1 MTPAPGRRYEGER
14 MRALALAL
22 AVLATPPAPAP
33 GPKVS
38 LNGINIDGV
47 TNQRF
52 ENCTVTID
60 AQGNVNIEARGY
72 TVRPAGGAPA
82 PALKAVPLAPPPPAP
97 APVAGPAAPAPAPEK
112 LTRRY
117 FLVTEQTKPDGTQ
130 FDIAVFINAKWIREL
145 KSQEDQVV
153 TEVTRYL
160 RPGPNKVTLAA
171 TKRPGER
178 RSASPEVVFRV
189 VIGEGDQGGDHV
201 RIDTPLVDAKR
212 TAAESADVTEEFTLV
227 AR

>member
-1 MTPAPGRRYEGER
+1 

-22 AVLATPPAPAP
+22 AALAAPPASGP
-33 GPKVS
+33 GPRVS
-38 LNGINIDGV
+38 LNGVSIDGV

-52 ENCTVTID
+52 DNCTVTID
-60 AQGNVNIEARGY
+60 AQGNVNIEAKGY
-72 TVRPAGGAPA
+72 AVRSANGAAA
-82 PALKAVPLAPPPPAP
+82 PVPRAVPLAPAPPPPAP
-97 APVAGPAAPAPAPEK
+97 APAAAPAAPEK
-112 LTRRY
+112 VSRRY
-117 FLVTEQTKPDGTQ
+117 FLVTEQTRPDGAQ

-178 RSASPEVVFRV
+178 RSTSSDVVFRV

-201 RIDTPLVDAKR
+201 RIDTPLVDARR
-212 TAAESADVTEEFTLV
+212 TAAETGDVTEEFTLV

>member
-1 MTPAPGRRYEGER
+1 LTPAPGRRYESER

-22 AVLATPPAPAP
+22 AALAAPPASSP
-33 GPKVS
+33 GPRVS
-38 LNGINIDGV
+38 LNGVAIDGV

-60 AQGNVNIEARGY
+60 AEGNVNIEARGY
-72 TVRPAGGAPA
+72 AVRPAGAPGSRAA
-82 PALKAVPLAPPPPAP
+82 PLTPA
-97 APVAGPAAPAPAPEK
+97 AAPAPAAGPPPAAAAPAPDK

-117 FLVTEQTKPDGTQ
+117 FLVTEQTRPDGTQ

-171 TKRPGER
+171 TKRSGDR
-178 RSASPEVVFRV
+178 KSSSPDVVFRV

-201 RIDTPLVDAKR
+201 RIDTPLVDARR
-212 TAAESADVTEEFTLV
+212 TAAETADVTEEFTMM

>member
-1 MTPAPGRRYEGER
+1 
-14 MRALALAL
+14 MRALAIAL
-22 AVLATPPAPAP
+22 AALAAPPAPAP

-38 LNGINIDGV
+38 LNGINIDGA

-60 AQGNVNIEARGY
+60 ASGNVNIEAKGY
-72 TVRPAGGAPA
+72 TVRPASGAAA
-82 PALKAVPLAPPPPAP
+82 PALKAVPLAPAPAPPPA
-97 APVAGPAAPAPAPEK
+97 AGPAAPAAPEK
-112 LTRRY
+112 LVRRY
-117 FLVTEQTKPDGTQ
+117 FLVTEQTRPDGTQ

-153 TEVTRYL
+153 VEVTRYL

-178 RSASPEVVFRV
+178 RSTSPDVIYRV

-201 RIDTPLVDAKR
+201 RIDSPLVDARR
-212 TAAESADVTEEFTLV
+212 TAAEARDVTEEFTLV

>member
-1 MTPAPGRRYEGER
+1 

-22 AVLATPPAPAP
+22 TALVASPVVAA
-33 GPKVS
+33 GPKLS

-52 ENCTVTID
+52 ENCSVTID
-60 AQGNVNIEARGY
+60 ALGNVNIEAKGY
-72 TVRPAGGAPA
+72 TVRPAAGSAS
-82 PALKAVPLAPPPPAP
+82 PALKAVPLAPPPGP
-97 APVAGPAAPAPAPEK
+97 PVAAAAAPAPTAAPAAAPAPDK
-112 LTRRY
+112 LSRRY
-117 FLVTEQTKPDGTQ
+117 FLVTEQTRPDGTQ

-178 RSASPEVVFRV
+178 KSTSPDVVYRV

-201 RIDTPLVDAKR
+201 RIDLPMVDARR
-212 TAAESADVTEEFTLV
+212 TAAEPADVTEEFTLV

>member
-1 MTPAPGRRYEGER
+1 

-22 AVLATPPAPAP
+22 AALAAPPAP

-47 TNQRF
+47 ANQRF

-60 AQGNVNIEARGY
+60 ASGNVNIEAKGY
-72 TVRPAGGAPA
+72 TVRPAGGGAA
-82 PALKAVPLAPPPPAP
+82 PALKAVPLAPAAPPPAP
-97 APVAGPAAPAPAPEK
+97 PPAAGPAAPEK
-112 LTRRY
+112 LARRY
-117 FLVTEQTKPDGTQ
+117 FLVTEQTRPDGTQ

-153 TEVTRYL
+153 AEVTRYL

-178 RSASPEVVFRV
+178 KSTSPDVVYRV

-201 RIDTPLVDAKR
+201 RIDSPLVDARR
-212 TAAESADVTEEFTLV
+212 TAAEAGDVTEEFTLV

>member
-1 MTPAPGRRYEGER
+1 

-22 AVLATPPAPAP
+22 AALAAAPAAA

-38 LNGINIDGV
+38 LNGIDIDGV

-52 ENCTVTID
+52 ENCSVTID
-60 AQGNVNIEARGY
+60 ALGNVNIEAKGY
-72 TVRPAGGAPA
+72 TVRPAAGARA
-82 PALKAVPLAPPPPAP
+82 PALKAVPLAPSPALPASAAAGPAP
-97 APVAGPAAPAPAPEK
+97 AAAPAAAPVPEK
-112 LTRRY
+112 LSRRY
-117 FLVTEQTKPDGTQ
+117 FLVTEQTRPDGTQ

-145 KSQEDQVV
+145 KSHEDQVV
-153 TEVTRYL
+153 AEVTRYL

-178 RSASPEVVFRV
+178 KSTSPDVVYRV

-201 RIDTPLVDAKR
+201 RIDLPLVDAKR
-212 TAAESADVTEEFTLV
+212 TAAEAADVTEEFTLV

>member
-1 MTPAPGRRYEGER
+1 

-22 AVLATPPAPAP
+22 AALAAPPAPAP

-60 AQGNVNIEARGY
+60 ANGNVNIEAKGY
-72 TVRPAGGAPA
+72 TVRPANGVAA
-82 PALKAVPLAPPPPAP
+82 PALKAVPLAP
-97 APVAGPAAPAPAPEK
+97 AAPAPPPAAGPAPAVPEK
-112 LTRRY
+112 LSRRY
-117 FLVTEQTKPDGTQ
+117 FLVSEQTRLDGTQ

-145 KSQEDQVV
+145 KSQEGQVV
-153 TEVTRYL
+153 AEVTRYL
-160 RPGPNKVTLAA
+160 RLGPNKVTLAA

-178 RSASPEVVFRV
+178 KSTSPEVVYRV

-201 RIDTPLVDAKR
+201 RIDSPLVDARR
-212 TAAESADVTEEFTLV
+212 TAAETGDVTEEFTLV

>member
-1 MTPAPGRRYEGER
+1 

-22 AVLATPPAPAP
+22 ALAAPPAPAP

-47 TNQRF
+47 ANQRF

-60 AQGNVNIEARGY
+60 ASGNVNIEAKGY
-72 TVRPAGGAPA
+72 TVRPAGGGAA
-82 PALKAVPLAPPPPAP
+82 PALKAVPLAPAPPPASPP
-97 APVAGPAAPAPAPEK
+97 AAGPAAPAAPEK
-112 LTRRY
+112 LSRRY
-117 FLVTEQTKPDGTQ
+117 FLVTEQTRPDGTQ

-145 KSQEDQVV
+145 KSQEGQVV
-153 TEVTRYL
+153 AEVTRYL
-160 RPGPNKVTLAA
+160 RLGPNKVTLAA

-178 RSASPEVVFRV
+178 KSTSPDVVYRV

-201 RIDTPLVDAKR
+201 RIDSPMVDARR
-212 TAAESADVTEEFTLV
+212 TAAEAGDVTEEFTLV

>member
-1 MTPAPGRRYEGER
+1 
-14 MRALALAL
+14 MRALVLAL
-22 AVLATPPAPAP
+22 AALATPPAPAS
-33 GPKVS
+33 GPRLS
-38 LNGINIDGV
+38 LNGVAIDGV

-52 ENCTVTID
+52 ENCTVVID

-72 TVRPAGGAPA
+72 AVRSAGSPPSQAA
-82 PALKAVPLAPPPPAP
+82 PLAPPAT
-97 APVAGPAAPAPAPEK
+97 AAAAAPAPAAAPAASAPAPDK

-117 FLVTEQTKPDGTQ
+117 FLVTEQTRPDGTQ

-171 TKRPGER
+171 TKRPGDR
-178 RSASPEVVFRV
+178 KGGSPDVIFRV

-201 RIDTPLVDAKR
+201 RIDTPLVDARR
-212 TAAESADVTEEFTLV
+212 TAAESGDVTEEYTLV

>member
-1 MTPAPGRRYEGER
+1 

-22 AVLATPPAPAP
+22 AALAAAPAAAA

-38 LNGINIDGV
+38 LNGIDIDGV

-52 ENCTVTID
+52 ENCSVTID
-60 AQGNVNIEARGY
+60 ALGNVNIEAKGY
-72 TVRPAGGAPA
+72 TVRPAAGSPA
-82 PALKAVPLAPPPPAP
+82 PALKAVPLAPQPALPAAAAAGPAP
-97 APVAGPAAPAPAPEK
+97 AAAPAAAPVPEK
-112 LTRRY
+112 LSRRY
-117 FLVTEQTKPDGTQ
+117 FLVTEQTRPDGTQ

-145 KSQEDQVV
+145 KSHEDQVV
-153 TEVTRYL
+153 AEVTRYL

-178 RSASPEVVFRV
+178 KSTSPDVVYRV

-201 RIDTPLVDAKR
+201 RIDLPLVDAKR
-212 TAAESADVTEEFTLV
+212 TAAEAADVTEEFTLV

>member
-1 MTPAPGRRYEGER
+1 

-22 AVLATPPAPAP
+22 AALAAPPAPAP

-47 TNQRF
+47 ANQRF

-60 AQGNVNIEARGY
+60 AHGNVNIEAKGY
-72 TVRPAGGAPA
+72 TVRPANGAAA
-82 PALKAVPLAPPPPAP
+82 PALKAVPLAPAAAPSPAP
-97 APVAGPAAPAPAPEK
+97 AASPAAPAAPEK

-117 FLVTEQTKPDGTQ
+117 FLVTEQTRPDGTQ

-145 KSQEDQVV
+145 KSQEGQVV
-153 TEVTRYL
+153 AEVTRYL

-178 RSASPEVVFRV
+178 RSTSPDVVYRV

-201 RIDTPLVDAKR
+201 RIDSPLVDARR
-212 TAAESADVTEEFTLV
+212 TAAEAGDVTEEFTLV

>member
-1 MTPAPGRRYEGER
+1 

-22 AVLATPPAPAP
+22 AALAAPPTPAP

-47 TNQRF
+47 ANQRF

-60 AQGNVNIEARGY
+60 ASGNVNIEAKGY
-72 TVRPAGGAPA
+72 TVRAAGGGAV
-82 PALKAVPLAPPPPAP
+82 PALKAVPLAPAAPPPAP
-97 APVAGPAAPAPAPEK
+97 PPAAGPAAPEK
-112 LTRRY
+112 LARRY
-117 FLVTEQTKPDGTQ
+117 FLVTEQTRPDGTQ

-153 TEVTRYL
+153 AEVTRYL

-178 RSASPEVVFRV
+178 KSTSPDVVYRV
-189 VIGEGDQGGDHV
+189 VIGEGDQGGNHV
-201 RIDTPLVDAKR
+201 RIDLPLVDARR
-212 TAAESADVTEEFTLV
+212 TAAEGADVTEEFTLV

>member
-1 MTPAPGRRYEGER
+1 MRR
-14 MRALALAL
+14 LALAL
-22 AVLATPPAPAP
+22 AVLAASPAGAA
-33 GPKVS
+33 GPRVS
-38 LNGINIDGV
+38 LNGVSIDGV
-47 TNQRF
+47 TDQRF

-60 AQGNVNIEARGY
+60 AHGDVNIEAKGY
-72 TVRPAGGAPA
+72 TVRPAGGGPPVAF
-82 PALKAVPLAPPPPAP
+82 KAVPLAPPPAPPASVPAP
-97 APVAGPAAPAPAPEK
+97 AAAPAAAPEK
-112 LTRRY
+112 LSRRY
-117 FLVTEQTKPDGTQ
+117 FLVTEQTRLDGTQ

-153 TEVTRYL
+153 AEVTRYL

-178 RSASPEVVFRV
+178 KSTSPDVIYRV

-201 RIDTPLVDAKR
+201 RIDVPQIDARR
-212 TAAESADVTEEFTLV
+212 TAAEAGDVTEEFTLV

>member
-1 MTPAPGRRYEGER
+1 

-22 AVLATPPAPAP
+22 ATLAAPAS
-33 GPKVS
+33 GSKVS

-60 AQGNVNIEARGY
+60 AQGNVNIEAKGY
-72 TVRPAGGAPA
+72 AVRSAGGQGASAP
-82 PALKAVPLAPPPPAP
+82 KAAPLAPVEAPAAAPAPPAP
-97 APVAGPAAPAPAPEK
+97 AAPEK
-112 LTRRY
+112 LSRRY
-117 FLVTEQTKPDGTQ
+117 FLVTEQTRPDGTQ

-171 TKRPGER
+171 TKRPGAR
-178 RSASPEVVFRV
+178 KSTSPDVTFRV

-201 RIDTPLVDAKR
+201 RIDSPLVDAKR
-212 TAAESADVTEEFTLV
+212 TAAESGDVTEEFTLV

>member
-1 MTPAPGRRYEGER
+1 MR
-14 MRALALAL
+14 MLALTL
-22 AVLATPPAPAP
+22 AVLAASPAGAA
-33 GPKVS
+33 GPRVS
-38 LNGINIDGV
+38 LNGVSIDGV
-47 TNQRF
+47 TDQRF

-60 AQGNVNIEARGY
+60 AHGDVNIEAKGY
-72 TVRPAGGAPA
+72 TVRSAGGGP
-82 PALKAVPLAPPPPAP
+82 PLALKAVPLAPPPAPPA
-97 APVAGPAAPAPAPEK
+97 AAQAAPAPAAAPATPEK
-112 LTRRY
+112 LSRRY
-117 FLVTEQTKPDGTQ
+117 FLVTEQTRVGGTQ

-171 TKRPGER
+171 TKRPGDR
-178 RSASPEVVFRV
+178 KSTSPDVIYRV

-201 RIDTPLVDAKR
+201 RIDVPLIDARR
-212 TAAESADVTEEFTLV
+212 TAAERGDVTEEFTLV

>member
-1 MTPAPGRRYEGER
+1 

-22 AVLATPPAPAP
+22 AALAAPPTPAP

-47 TNQRF
+47 ANQRF

-60 AQGNVNIEARGY
+60 ASGNVNIEAKGY
-72 TVRPAGGAPA
+72 TVRAAGGGAV
-82 PALKAVPLAPPPPAP
+82 PALKAVPLAPAAPPPAP
-97 APVAGPAAPAPAPEK
+97 PPAAGPAAPAAPEK
-112 LTRRY
+112 VARRY
-117 FLVTEQTKPDGTQ
+117 FLVTEQTRPDGTQ

-153 TEVTRYL
+153 AEVTRYL

-178 RSASPEVVFRV
+178 KSTSPDVVYRV

-201 RIDTPLVDAKR
+201 RIDSPLVDARR
-212 TAAESADVTEEFTLV
+212 TAAETGDVTEEFTLV

>member
-1 MTPAPGRRYEGER
+1 

-22 AVLATPPAPAP
+22 AALAAPAAAS

-52 ENCTVTID
+52 ENCNGTID
-60 AQGNVNIEARGY
+60 AQANVNIEAKGY
-72 TVRPAGGAPA
+72 TVRASGGQAAP
-82 PALKAVPLAPPPPAP
+82 AVPLAPAAAAPAAPAP
-97 APVAGPAAPAPAPEK
+97 AAGPAAPAAPEK

-117 FLVTEQTKPDGTQ
+117 FLVTEQTRPDGTQ

-153 TEVTRYL
+153 AEVTRYL

-171 TKRPGER
+171 TKRQGAR
-178 RSASPEVVFRV
+178 KSNSPDVAFRV
-189 VIGEGDQGGDHV
+189 IIGEGDQGGDHV

-212 TAAESADVTEEFTLV
+212 TAAESGDVTEEFTLV

>member
-1 MTPAPGRRYEGER
+1 

-22 AVLATPPAPAP
+22 AALAAPPAPAP

-47 TNQRF
+47 ANQRF

-60 AQGNVNIEARGY
+60 ASGNVNIEAKGY
-72 TVRPAGGAPA
+72 TVRPAGGGAA
-82 PALKAVPLAPPPPAP
+82 PALKAIPLAPAAAPAPPPA
-97 APVAGPAAPAPAPEK
+97 AGPAALEK
-112 LTRRY
+112 LARRY
-117 FLVTEQTKPDGTQ
+117 FLVTEQTRPDGTQ

-153 TEVTRYL
+153 AEVTRYL

-171 TKRPGER
+171 TKRRGER
-178 RSASPEVVFRV
+178 KSTSPDVVYRV

-201 RIDTPLVDAKR
+201 RIDSPLVDARR
-212 TAAESADVTEEFTLV
+212 TAAEAGDVTEEFTLV

>member
-1 MTPAPGRRYEGER
+1 
-14 MRALALAL
+14 MRALVLAL
-22 AVLATPPAPAP
+22 AALATPPAPAS
-33 GPKVS
+33 GPRLS
-38 LNGINIDGV
+38 LNGVAIDGV

-52 ENCTVTID
+52 DNCTVVID

-72 TVRPAGGAPA
+72 AVRSAGSAPTN
-82 PALKAVPLAPPPPAP
+82 AVPLAPGATAAAAAP
-97 APVAGPAAPAPAPEK
+97 AAAPAPAPDK

-117 FLVTEQTKPDGTQ
+117 FLVTEQTRPDGTQ

-171 TKRPGER
+171 TKRPGDR
-178 RSASPEVVFRV
+178 KGGSPDVIFRV

-201 RIDTPLVDAKR
+201 RIDTPLVDARR
-212 TAAESADVTEEFTLV
+212 TAAESGDVTEEYTLV